1 MHDQASYFFILI
13 STGLSA
19 AVAYLFDVPP
29 QILWIAAI
37 GSAAGVAITRA
48 TSPFYGFL
56 WILGGTMVTGWS
68 LPVAVELWPTFPEKS
83 VAAIGAMILIG
94 FRHKILEK
102 TPMLIDNAFET
113 FSALLRWRPGAKQPK
128 AGDPE

>member
-83 VAAIGAMILIG
+83 V
-94 FRHKILEK
+94 EK

-113 FSALLRWRPGAKQPK
+113 FSAVLRWRPGAKQPK